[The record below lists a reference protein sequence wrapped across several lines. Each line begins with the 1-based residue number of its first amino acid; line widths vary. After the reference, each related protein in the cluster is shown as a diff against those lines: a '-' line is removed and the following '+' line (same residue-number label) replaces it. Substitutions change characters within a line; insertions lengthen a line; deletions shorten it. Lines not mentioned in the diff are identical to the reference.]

1 VRDRSDEHEVPVSAS
16 SRAKHGISD
25 EELAAAPTLPEIWPT
40 VQEAL
45 RDRATLVAYNA
56 DFDRA
61 PGAE

>member
-1 VRDRSDEHEVPVSAS
+1 MPVSAS

-40 VQEAL
+40 LQEAL